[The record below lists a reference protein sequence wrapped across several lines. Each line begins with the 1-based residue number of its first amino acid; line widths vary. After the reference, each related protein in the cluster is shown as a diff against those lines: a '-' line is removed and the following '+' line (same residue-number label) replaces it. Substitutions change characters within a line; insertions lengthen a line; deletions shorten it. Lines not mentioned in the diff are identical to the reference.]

1 MSSQA
6 NSCLEVLV
14 AVLTLIR
21 RRDECGS
28 RGAGSD
34 LSLCTLLGGLF
45 DTTALKY
52 HCTSMDADAPRGAG
66 GCEALLVCRMNG

>member
-34 LSLCTLLGGLF
+34 LSLCTLLDGFLIRLPSN
-45 DTTALKY
+45 TTAPAWMLMR
-52 HCTSMDADAPRGAG
+52 HVERADARHS
-66 GCEALLVCRMNG
+66 